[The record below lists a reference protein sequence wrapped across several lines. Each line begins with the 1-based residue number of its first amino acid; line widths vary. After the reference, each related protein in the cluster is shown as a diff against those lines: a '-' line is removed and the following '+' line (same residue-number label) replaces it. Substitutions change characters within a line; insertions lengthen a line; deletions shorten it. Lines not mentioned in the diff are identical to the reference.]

1 MINDRYS
8 GVCIRETTTGSQQG
22 DGNVIWLYNATPNV
36 TAATT
41 VRWRQLDRREEL
53 LHGPRYTPRPNETTS
68 PGYSAARIDRTHAN
82 NTKAAI
88 TKPCFLTASMRW
100 GVCENRH
107 VHTRRWTFRHQAHHV
122 HSSSSRVTARL
133 AATDAHAL
141 TNNSTSH
148 VTGISRDSRHRPASQ
163 RQHFP
168 GRAPSQMSSSQQG
181 EQPAPRPL
189 QMGAKG
195 AYIVRLLMVGDSS
208 CGKTSLVL
216 RFDQNV
222 FSTKFVTTIGVDYRD
237 KMVKIEGA
245 PMRLQLWDTAGQER
259 FRSLTSNFFG
269 RADGFVLCYDI
280 SNRPSFDHVIGWMRD
295 IKTRAPPDCDIV
307 LCGNKSDLEG
317 DRVVQTSEGKSLAE
331 EYGVQFF
338 ETSAL
343 TGANVETMF
352 NALATTIKRRR
363 IDEYEGSQGASV
375 AGGQGSVGVGSVG
388 GGTAQTVN
396 LGRAVDAGG
405 GGGGAGRSCC

>member
-1 MINDRYS
+1 MAAS
-8 GVCIRETTTGSQQG
+8 G
-22 DGNVIWLYNATPNV
+22 
-36 TAATT
+36 
-41 VRWRQLDRREEL
+41 
-53 LHGPRYTPRPNETTS
+53 
-68 PGYSAARIDRTHAN
+68 
-82 NTKAAI
+82 
-88 TKPCFLTASMRW
+88 
-100 GVCENRH
+100 
-107 VHTRRWTFRHQAHHV
+107 
-122 HSSSSRVTARL
+122 
-133 AATDAHAL
+133 
-141 TNNSTSH
+141 
-148 VTGISRDSRHRPASQ
+148 PA
-163 RQHFP
+163 
-168 GRAPSQMSSSQQG
+168 
-181 EQPAPRPL
+181 APRPL

-237 KMVKIEGA
+237 KMVKVESA

-280 SNRPSFDHVIGWMRD
+280 SNRPSFDHVVGWMRD

-307 LCGNKSDLEG
+307 LCGNKSDLDA
-317 DRVVQTSEGKSLAE
+317 DRVVTTEEGKVLAN

-352 NALATTIKRRR
+352 MALATTIKHRR
-363 IDEYEGSQGASV
+363 IDALEGVSANAA
-375 AGGQGSVGVGSVG
+375 AGGPG
-388 GGTAQTVN
+388 GGGDNRSVN
-396 LGRAVDAGG
+396 LADGAQAGG
-405 GGGGAGRSCC
+405 GVGKNCC

>member
-1 MINDRYS
+1 MK
-8 GVCIRETTTGSQQG
+8 E
-22 DGNVIWLYNATPNV
+22 
-36 TAATT
+36 
-41 VRWRQLDRREEL
+41 
-53 LHGPRYTPRPNETTS
+53 TS
-68 PGYSAARIDRTHAN
+68 PNSNSNNN
-82 NTKAAI
+82 NT
-88 TKPCFLTASMRW
+88 
-100 GVCENRH
+100 
-107 VHTRRWTFRHQAHHV
+107 
-122 HSSSSRVTARL
+122 
-133 AATDAHAL
+133 
-141 TNNSTSH
+141 
-148 VTGISRDSRHRPASQ
+148 
-163 RQHFP
+163 
-168 GRAPSQMSSSQQG
+168 
-181 EQPAPRPL
+181 PRPL

-195 AYIVRLLMVGDSS
+195 SYIVRLLMVGDSS

-307 LCGNKSDLEG
+307 LCGNKSDLDN
-317 DRVVQTSEGKSLAE
+317 DRVVTMQEGKALAE

-343 TGANVETMF
+343 TGNNVESMF
-352 NALATTIKRRR
+352 TALATTIKRKR
-363 IDEYEGSQGASV
+363 IDELEGQGGSGGNGNDGGSVADQSKTIHLGQQRGDGSGGASGRF
-375 AGGQGSVGVGSVG
+375 GG
-388 GGTAQTVN
+388 
-396 LGRAVDAGG
+396 
-405 GGGGAGRSCC
+405 CC

>member
-1 MINDRYS
+1 MPY
-8 GVCIRETTTGSQQG
+8 QQE
-22 DGNVIWLYNATPNV
+22 DG
-36 TAATT
+36 
-41 VRWRQLDRREEL
+41 
-53 LHGPRYTPRPNETTS
+53 
-68 PGYSAARIDRTHAN
+68 
-82 NTKAAI
+82 
-88 TKPCFLTASMRW
+88 ASE
-100 GVCENRH
+100 V
-107 VHTRRWTFRHQAHHV
+107 
-122 HSSSSRVTARL
+122 S
-133 AATDAHAL
+133 
-141 TNNSTSH
+141 
-148 VTGISRDSRHRPASQ
+148 
-163 RQHFP
+163 
-168 GRAPSQMSSSQQG
+168 
-181 EQPAPRPL
+181 PRPL

-307 LCGNKSDLEG
+307 LCGNKSDLDN
-317 DRVVQTSEGKSLAE
+317 DRVVTSEEGKSLAE

-343 TGANVETMF
+343 TGSNVETMF
-352 NALATTIKRRR
+352 TALATTIKHKR
-363 IDEYEGSQGASV
+363 IDEFEGA
-375 AGGQGSVGVGSVG
+375 
-388 GGTAQTVN
+388 
-396 LGRAVDAGG
+396 AGG
-405 GGGGAGRSCC
+405 GGAPGANTAGATTNSKTINLDQSATSSSFNRSSCC